1 MADIKDNIIDKNI
14 NISDLADAP
23 IAPIAPVADEVQP
36 APDFDI
42 AEAKAT
48 GNLDAE
54 LFARFQKFGRA
65 INAASKGRGHGPKN
79 GEVPGVAAHM
89 PGTPGSSAQA
99 EGGCAPR
106 PRFYPG
112 TGPGTGAYMGFGGH
126 GPNHGPSAGC
136 GPKGMGPNPMNLRN
150 HGFGDPKGP
159 GCGHAPFHGD
169 RMGAMHIPNAPAP
182 GFGPK
187 NGFAPMGPMGPK
199 CRPGFADGGQAGFG
213 NPHARG
219 FGEGGPQG
227 PGFGEGFGPDFG
239 RMGRGRVLVALSMQD
254 NMTQKDLAFILGIR
268 PQSLSELVGKLE
280 ADGFVTRTRS
290 EADKRA
296 VTVSLTDAGKAKAAK
311 IQAKR
316 NASAETI
323 FAKLT
328 EEEKATLL
336 SLLEKLQG

>member
-23 IAPIAPVADEVQP
+23 IAPVADEVQP

-42 AEAKAT
+42 AEAKAA

-89 PGTPGSSAQA
+89 PGTLGGPVQA

-112 TGPGTGAYMGFGGH
+112 TGPGTGATMGFGGY

-187 NGFAPMGPMGPK
+187 NGDVPMGPMGPK
-199 CRPGFADGGQAGFG
+199 CRPGFADSGQGGFG
-213 NPHARG
+213 H
-219 FGEGGPQG
+219 G
-227 PGFGEGFGPDFG
+227 PGCGEGFGPDFG